1 MAFRLYM
8 LHLTNVTI
16 LDTLYP
22 AHQIAPTSTIAGGQ
36 LASLNIFPEYA
47 SVKINCNGY

>member
-1 MAFRLYM
+1 M

-36 LASLNIFPEYA
+36 LASLNIFPEYLCLCKDELQWIL
-47 SVKINCNGY
+47 VIT